1 MAPHDHHPLPW
12 LRCPDRRAQRP
23 QDPTEGD
30 QAVSRHNRK
39 APNRRRISQRPQSEP
54 IEIGKSFEALANE
67 LVRRGLAS
75 PAVLSGAIYYPRTG
89 G

>member
-1 MAPHDHHPLPW
+1 
-12 LRCPDRRAQRP
+12 
-23 QDPTEGD
+23 
-30 QAVSRHNRK
+30 VSRHNHK

-54 IEIGKSFEALANE
+54 IEVAANYEELANS

-75 PAVLSGAIYYPRTG
+75 PAVLNGAIYYPRTG